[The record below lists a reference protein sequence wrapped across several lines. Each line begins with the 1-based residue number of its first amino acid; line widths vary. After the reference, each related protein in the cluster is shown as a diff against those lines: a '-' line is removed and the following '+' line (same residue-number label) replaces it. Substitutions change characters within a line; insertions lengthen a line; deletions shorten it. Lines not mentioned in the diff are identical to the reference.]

1 MTTIKDITKLY
12 PTLRPE
18 ERLSLMF
25 AARAR
30 KDVTE
35 YDELIRTAPKGKT
48 FQMRDFYG
56 ITDAFDWLVMWH
68 LMFQLGQL
76 GTFNYLL
83 HFEDELNEVRV
94 KINHHES
101 EGIKEQQTDFDTAIR
116 LTAQRILESRDAWRA
131 ICGEYNIDP
140 HDALKD
146 YPFIEYLELME
157 LTVDAAAREMDI
169 TPKDTQAAIEA
180 YRDVIKTKRAEWE

>member
-1 MTTIKDITKLY
+1 MTTLKDIAKLY
-12 PTLRPE
+12 PTLKPE
-18 ERLSLMF
+18 ERISLMF

-30 KDVTE
+30 DDMAE
-35 YDELIRTAPKGKT
+35 YDNLRRTAPTGKSY
-48 FQMRDFYG
+48 RIADFYG
-56 ITDAFDWLVMWH
+56 IAEAWDWLVMWH
-68 LMFQLGQL
+68 LMFQLGQV
-76 GTFNYLL
+76 GTFSYLL
-83 HFEDELNEVRV
+83 HFEDDLNLKV

-131 ICGEYNIDP
+131 ICSEYNIDP

-169 TPKDTQAAIEA
+169 KPKDTEAAIQA
-180 YRDVIKTKRAEWE
+180 YRDAIKTKRAEWE